1 MNDKIEV
8 GEYVRTNDGTLG
20 KLLRVENDD
29 IDTSLKWYVLY
40 APNSSPFTR
49 GEIYTNK
56 PYIIKHSKKIIN
68 LIGKGDY
75 YNGIPIIHKLK
86 NGRIQLLT
94 GHLLSNEDIKEGD
107 NIVTKE
113 QFSSIEYKV

>member
-1 MNDKIEV
+1 MNNKIEV

-56 PYIIKHSKKIIN
+56 PYIIKHSKNIIE

-75 YNGIPIIHKLK
+75 YNGIPI
-86 NGRIQLLT
+86 IQLLT